1 MGIEYKGIKIKI
13 LYINPK
19 MLGMLLNM
27 GRLWWLGGVLGLGLG
42 GFRLGLVGLVG
53 MVDCCLN
60 GGVRV
65 LWLI

>member
-1 MGIEYKGIKIKI
+1 MGIEYKDIKIKI

-19 MLGMLLNM
+19 MLGMLLGM
-27 GRLWWLGGVLGLGLG
+27 GRLWWLGGMLGLGLR
-42 GFRLGLVGLVG
+42 GFRLGLVGMVG
-53 MVDCCLN
+53 CCLN